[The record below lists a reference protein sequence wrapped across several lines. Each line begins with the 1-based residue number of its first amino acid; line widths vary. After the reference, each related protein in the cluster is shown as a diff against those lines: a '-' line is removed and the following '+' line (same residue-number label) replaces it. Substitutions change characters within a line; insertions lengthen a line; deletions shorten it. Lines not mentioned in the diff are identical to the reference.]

1 MSGLARE
8 QVSDGGVPRLPG
20 GAAALPGEASALPGR
35 ADTAGEGVRRGAP
48 WLRRWVPWLRGF
60 SASDLLLAAGLA
72 GLMVWV
78 TWEAWADIAA
88 QAWNDEESSH
98 ILLAPVVAGWLAWV
112 RRARLRQC
120 RPEGRLWAVVGLLV
134 GYGLWYYGFTEQRS
148 SFWHA
153 GTVLMTVSAAL
164 VGLGTQLVWRFLPV
178 FGTLVFLIPMPTGL
192 RLSVAIPMQEYTAYV
207 TQAACEV
214 MGMRVARAG
223 NLLSVNGMD
232 VAVAEACNGMRMV
245 FTLLMV
251 CYAFTFTEPLRTGV
265 RLLILLASPVVA
277 IVANVVR
284 LVPTVWAYGQFSP
297 EVAEKLHDAAGWVML
312 VVAFL
317 ALAGIV
323 RVLRW
328 AMIPVSRFNLALS

>member
-1 MSGLARE
+1 MSTAAGMPELGMA
-8 QVSDGGVPRLPG
+8 
-20 GAAALPGEASALPGR
+20 GAASTSAMS
-35 ADTAGEGVRRGAP
+35 RR
-48 WLRRWVPWLRGF
+48 LRRVVPWLRGF
-60 SASDLLLAAGLA
+60 SVSDLVLAVVLA
-72 GLMVWV
+72 GLMILA
-78 TWEAWADIAA
+78 TREAWADIAS

-98 ILLAPVVAGWLAWV
+98 ILLAPVVAAWLAWV

-120 RPEGRLWAVVGLLV
+120 RPEGRLWAVVGLVV
-134 GYGLWYYGFTEQRS
+134 GYGLWLYGYTEQRS

-153 GTVLMTVSAAL
+153 GTVVLTVSALL

-178 FGTLVFLIPMPTGL
+178 FGMLVFLIPMPTGL
-192 RLSVAIPMQEYTAYV
+192 RLAVAIPMQEYTALV
-207 TQAACEV
+207 TQATCEV
-214 MGMRVARAG
+214 VGMDVVRSG
-223 NLLSVNGMD
+223 NLLSINGTD

-265 RLLILLASPVVA
+265 RLLILLVSPVVA

-284 LVPTVWAYGQFSP
+284 LVPTVWAYGRFSP

>member
-1 MSGLARE
+1 MSVAIGTEHSGQVWSSGL
-8 QVSDGGVPRLPG
+8 S
-20 GAAALPGEASALPGR
+20 
-35 ADTAGEGVRRGAP
+35 RRM
-48 WLRRWVPWLRGF
+48 RRVAPWLRGF
-60 SASDLLLAAGLA
+60 SVTDLMLAAGLM
-72 GLMVWV
+72 GLMIFA
-78 TWEAWADIAA
+78 TWDAWADIARI
-88 QAWNDEESSH
+88 AWKDEEASH
-98 ILLAPVVAGWLAWV
+98 VQLVPVVALWLAWV

-134 GYGLWYYGFTEQRS
+134 GYGLWIYGFHEQRQ

-153 GTVLMTVSAAL
+153 GTVVMTVSAAL

-178 FGTLVFLIPMPTGL
+178 FGTIVFLVPVPSGI
-192 RLSVAIPMQEYTAYV
+192 RLHFAIPMQEWTAVV
-207 TQAACEV
+207 TQTMCEV
-214 MGMRVARAG
+214 FGMAVVRTG
-223 NLLSVNGMD
+223 NLLTINGTE

-265 RLLILLASPVVA
+265 RLLVLLMSPLVA
-277 IVANVVR
+277 IAANVVR
-284 LVPTVWAYGQFSP
+284 LIPTVWAYGAYDA
-297 EVAEKLHDAAGWVML
+297 EVAGKVHDISGWAML

-317 ALAGIV
+317 ALAGLV